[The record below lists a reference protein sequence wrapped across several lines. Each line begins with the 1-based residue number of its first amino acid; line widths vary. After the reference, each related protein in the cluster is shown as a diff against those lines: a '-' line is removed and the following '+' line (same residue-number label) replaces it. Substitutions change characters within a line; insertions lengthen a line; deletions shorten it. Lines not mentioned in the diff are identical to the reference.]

1 MCVVRVVYAASCVDE
16 TSVSVEDE
24 EVRSPQATVRERD
37 ALVLVAQIDPR
48 EAVLLHPSDHV
59 VEPIVLVV
67 LGRVRVDAD
76 EAHARGRIA
85 FGGRSRHLVRA
96 LNRGTMV
103 AREEDDEVGRV
114 VEVGQRVGLA
124 VRRGKREVRRAIA
137 LIALGVSL
145 TLGFGVYLAVQL
157 PTILFAGTV
166 GIWLF
171 YIQHQFDPGYWK
183 HDEKWDRYDAAMFGA
198 SYYKLPGILR
208 WFTGNIGVHHLH
220 HLQPRIPNY
229 ELYRAYTELPEA
241 HIRQPLTLL
250 KSFRSVRIN
259 LWSEMHER
267 FMGFREAHRIIRQEP
282 GVADA

>member
-1 MCVVRVVYAASCVDE
+1 M
-16 TSVSVEDE
+16 
-24 EVRSPQATVRERD
+24 
-37 ALVLVAQIDPR
+37 
-48 EAVLLHPSDHV
+48 
-59 VEPIVLVV
+59 
-67 LGRVRVDAD
+67 
-76 EAHARGRIA
+76 
-85 FGGRSRHLVRA
+85 
-96 LNRGTMV
+96 
-103 AREEDDEVGRV
+103 
-114 VEVGQRVGLA
+114 
-124 VRRGKREVRRAIA
+124 
-137 LIALGVSL
+137 
-145 TLGFGVYLAVQL
+145 
-157 PTILFAGTV
+157 
-166 GIWLF
+166 F